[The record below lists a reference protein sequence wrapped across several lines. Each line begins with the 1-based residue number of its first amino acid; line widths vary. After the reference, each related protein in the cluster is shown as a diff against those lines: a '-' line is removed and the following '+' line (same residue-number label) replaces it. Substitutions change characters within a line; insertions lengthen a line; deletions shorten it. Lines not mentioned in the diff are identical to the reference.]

1 MAGAIYQTKLTA
13 DTTQHDQA
21 LGRSANQVYNY
32 KRKCEDTDKG
42 VKKLFGSFTK
52 LAGAFSAVKVAGD
65 LFNGMMKSNQGAA
78 DNFNS
83 TMEAARTITDE
94 FAYSIS
100 NFDFS
105 NMFNGLGSLISRA
118 TEYYNALDNLQTL
131 QLNLMGTNAKLDAE
145 LAGARRRVKEG
156 DLSAVE
162 DIKRIGAQM
171 EANVKAEQDAIK
183 KMLEARVRKDI
194 SQSTSAGHYHATYE
208 SSLSMDD
215 IKYYTSNLGELDG
228 KIAQLKQA
236 WIDLK
241 EKASEYNKDN
251 IIHYQVARAEA
262 EYKAFKSLYDKYGDG
277 DNLREFNEQYAKF
290 YQLDKQFQELQQRN
304 LRYLNETSKSNKT
317 VTVTPKVIPVKPDE
331 VLPEG
336 SIAELEK
343 RLSDLKIQWRM
354 ATSDQQ
360 RSEIKKTID
369 EVQSQL
375 DVIMGVE
382 KKPKVEVAI
391 ETEPVEGSMT
401 AIKKQIQILQ
411 SQLENTNDPNLRIKI
426 RIEIEKLNEQMD
438 SIAEAMKTPSE
449 KMQEQIQNIQDK
461 YNEMGTVSNS
471 VFSSVGSIFSTLAN
485 TSDENT
491 NKMLRS
497 IGTIISSIGQ
507 MIPKILALVAAE
519 EADAL
524 AGGTASAAKL
534 PYPANIAAI
543 ASIVA
548 EIIGVIGTI
557 TSLSSSAKYATG
569 GIVGGSHT
577 IGDFEIARVN
587 AGEMIL
593 NRTQQRHLFDLINGS
608 VGAMTNGGS
617 MKGDVTFRISG
628 SDLIGVLSNYDRS
641 SRRIR

>member
-83 TMEAARTITDE
+83 TIEAARTITDE

-105 NMFNGLGSLISRA
+105 NMFNGLGNLISRA

-194 SQSTSAGHYHATYE
+194 SQSTSAGHYNATYE

-215 IKYYTSNLGELDG
+215 IKYYTSNLGELNS

-262 EYKAFKSLYDKYGDG
+262 EYKAFKALYDKYSDG

-317 VTVTPKVIPVKPDE
+317 VTVTPKVTPVKPEE

-375 DVIMGVE
+375 DVMMGVE
-382 KKPKVEVAI
+382 KKPKVEVSI
-391 ETEPVEGSMT
+391 ETEPVEGSMA

-449 KMQEQIQNIQDK
+449 KIQEQIQNIQDK

-608 VGAMTNGGS
+608 VGAMTNDGS